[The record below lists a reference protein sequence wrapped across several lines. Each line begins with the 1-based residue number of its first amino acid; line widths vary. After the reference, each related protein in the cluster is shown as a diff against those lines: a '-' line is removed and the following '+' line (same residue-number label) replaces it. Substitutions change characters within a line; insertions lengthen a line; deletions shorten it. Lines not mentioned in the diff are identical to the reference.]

1 MISLLKR
8 TELEFLL
15 IDYGL
20 EELVKIK
27 QNLIFGKRK
36 LLLVQN
42 SEYGLA
48 INQNELKNL
57 LKKYREELTLHLD
70 KIKKIKKV
78 LNSHNITLLYAAKDT
93 KNNQAIILKDFIENI
108 KSGA

>member
-1 MISLLKR
+1 MISLVKR

-48 INQNELKNL
+48 INQNDLKNL
-57 LKKYREELTLHLD
+57 LK
-70 KIKKIKKV
+70 
-78 LNSHNITLLYAAKDT
+78 NIAK
-93 KNNQAIILKDFIENI
+93 N
-108 KSGA
+108 

>member
-48 INQNELKNL
+48 INQNDLKNL
-57 LKKYREELTLHLD
+57 LKISRRINTTFRQD
-70 KIKKIKKV
+70 KKIKKV

>member
-36 LLLVQN
+36 LL
-42 SEYGLA
+42 
-48 INQNELKNL
+48 
-57 LKKYREELTLHLD
+57 
-70 KIKKIKKV
+70 
-78 LNSHNITLLYAAKDT
+78 YAAKDT